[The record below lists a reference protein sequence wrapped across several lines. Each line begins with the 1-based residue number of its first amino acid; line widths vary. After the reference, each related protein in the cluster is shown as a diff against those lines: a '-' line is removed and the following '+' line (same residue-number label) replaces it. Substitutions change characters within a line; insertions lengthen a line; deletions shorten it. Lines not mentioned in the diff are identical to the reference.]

1 MRYAGDP
8 GPWLA
13 TPGLLESLSR
23 WNYLLG
29 ERGEL
34 EVGDAFSGVIRYC
47 MAWQSKRR
55 SACVRVCVT
64 ECATVPPIDLRYA
77 WVKLSCRVR
86 FAGERW

>member
-34 EVGDAFSGVIRYC
+34 EVGDASSGVILYTVWRGSPRHG
-47 MAWQSKRR
+47 AL
-55 SACVRVCVT
+55 ACVSVLQSV
-64 ECATVPPIDLRYA
+64 ILY
-77 WVKLSCRVR
+77 LL
-86 FAGERW
+86 